1 MKTARLTTAT
11 RPAITSTVGAL
22 SDRELLRETS
32 NLVRHER
39 HLQGAIIDHLAEI
52 EARGLHLQRG
62 FSSLFDYAVRELG
75 YSDAAAARRIG
86 AMRLC
91 ADQPHAREGL
101 RDGSLTLSAAA
112 ELQWAFARQRRRG
125 SISGT
130 AAVAPAAAG
139 SAAAG
144 SAAQNDPAAD
154 SAAAVPSSAEPEPPL
169 VLDAAGRRQLV
180 DEAAGKSARQVR
192 QMLADVDP
200 ELAPPADRVRPLG
213 DGRYELKA
221 TIDAECQQGLEQLR
235 GLLSHVDPRMTLGQ
249 LVGRLVKE
257 GLDRHDPSRPPRRA
271 RSGSRPAD
279 AKAHAPRTPP
289 PEQAQGRS
297 VPAAKHAARPAH
309 TAAAPKTD
317 PDAGHHATPTPES
330 QAAVQ
335 RRAASTTKD
344 AAIPAGAAPTPA
356 RAVRPTPTSTP
367 PPSTQKETAR
377 RAATGAKPTSAAT
390 PASKSCASGHAISAA
405 VRRQVWQRDGGR
417 LHPRR
422 STDRAPLR
430 LNASDRGRPH
440 RPHALGGGAP
450 ILETSD
456 FWVARPSPPPSRA
469 GAGHRV
475 SPHRD
480 PCLPKGAPRPVSP
493 TRNPED
499 PGNLAQA
506 LATGNSYAAL
516 LMWRG
521 SRRSAW
527 ISAANSSM
535 RASNSS
541 IVPDRSSAAISSRM
555 PACRTRCAAG
565 FSSPSA

>member
-1 MKTARLTTAT
+1 MITAHLTTAT

-52 EARGLHLQRG
+52 EARGLYLQRG

-91 ADQPHAREGL
+91 ADAPQAREGL
-101 RDGSLTLSAAA
+101 REGSLTLSAAA

-130 AAVAPAAAG
+130 AAIAPARTP
-139 SAAAG
+139 AAG
-144 SAAQNDPAAD
+144 SAAQNGLAAD
-154 SAAAVPSSAEPEPPL
+154 SAPAVPLPSAEPEPPPL
-169 VLDAAGRRQLV
+169 VLDAAGRQKLV
-180 DEAAGKSARQVR
+180 EEAAGKSARQVR
-192 QMLADVDP
+192 QMLANLDP

-279 AKAHAPRTPP
+279 AKAIAPRAPT
-289 PEQAQGRS
+289 PEQAHES
-297 VPAAKHAARPAH
+297 SAAAAKHAARRAD

-317 PDAGHHATPTPES
+317 PDAGHHAAPTPEW
-330 QAAVQ
+330 QPAVV
-335 RRAASTTKD
+335 RHAASTTKD
-344 AAIPAGAAPTPA
+344 AAIPADAAPTPA
-356 RAVRPTPTSTP
+356 PAVRPIPTSAP
-367 PPSTQKETAR
+367 PPSTQEETAR

-390 PASKSCASGHAISAA
+390 PAARTA
-405 VRRQVWQRDGGR
+405 RLTGR
-417 LHPRR
+417 
-422 STDRAPLR
+422 
-430 LNASDRGRPH
+430 
-440 RPHALGGGAP
+440 
-450 ILETSD
+450 
-456 FWVARPSPPPSRA
+456 
-469 GAGHRV
+469 
-475 SPHRD
+475 
-480 PCLPKGAPRPVSP
+480 
-493 TRNPED
+493 
-499 PGNLAQA
+499 
-506 LATGNSYAAL
+506 
-516 LMWRG
+516 
-521 SRRSAW
+521 
-527 ISAANSSM
+527 
-535 RASNSS
+535 
-541 IVPDRSSAAISSRM
+541 
-555 PACRTRCAAG
+555 
-565 FSSPSA
+565 